1 MALVTIKQ
9 DGMIFNFRG
18 VSYNKKAAK
27 MEACAYALTELV
39 KGETFAETVEV
50 YIFFKIAHPELRTKR
65 SGLVHKKQNTP
76 IFRPEVRI

>member
-50 YIFFKIAHPELRTKR
+50 
-65 SGLVHKKQNTP
+65 
-76 IFRPEVRI
+76 